1 MGKEELHK
9 FDGENGTTRVRRT
22 SRGDVVIDVYMG
34 DVKDKD
40 NHDRLSLNVTKGT
53 LSGHD
58 FGHQNPFDTSKN
70 NTASK
75 RKWFTINIWK
85 ISYKK

>member
-34 DVKDKD
+34 DVKDK
-40 NHDRLSLNVTKGT
+40 
-53 LSGHD
+53 
-58 FGHQNPFDTSKN
+58 N
-70 NTASK
+70 NMASK
-75 RKWFTINIWK
+75 RK
-85 ISYKK
+85 